1 MARFAATALICAS
14 LIAVA
19 FAGAEDF
26 PFPDSIAVCGQG
38 VCKVVGVIKNE
49 MGMATGIGPVPADA
63 ELGQPGDYPAL
74 FSLCGLLTCV
84 TVPVVKEAAPDAP
97 DAVPE
102 AAPGTSVSTTC
113 PASIGLCG
121 DGGCKV
127 VPVNI
132 NDSGAAVSVGPVM
145 AKGGLGAAGSYPTNV
160 GVCCDGVCKALPV
173 MVQGGRKM
181 L

>member
-26 PFPDSIAVCGQG
+26 PFPDTIAVCGQG
-38 VCKVVGVIKNE
+38 ACKVVGVIKNE
-49 MGMATGIGPVPADA
+49 NGMATGIGPVPADA
-63 ELGQPGDYPAL
+63 ELGKPGDYPAL

-84 TVPVVKEAAPDAP
+84 TVPVVKEAATDAP
-97 DAVPE
+97 APE
-102 AAPGTSVSTTC
+102 PTPGTSASTTC
-113 PASIGLCG
+113 PGSIGLCG

-127 VPVNI
+127 VSVNTD
-132 NDSGAAVSVGPVM
+132 DSGAAVSVGPVT
-145 AKGGLGAAGSYPTNV
+145 AKGGLGSPGSYPSTV

-173 MVQGGRKM
+173 MVKGGRK
-181 L
+181 LL